1 MGIKRVYYW
10 GGRHPINE
18 SVVNHPP
25 EGFEIRSNMNPGQFS
40 IVKEYEKGYDL
51 TKKVATQVYNLLKL
65 PRVIWVRE
73 PCDLIHT
80 SSGVIPLNRKPWVVG
95 VEYASSFVG
104 LQEEKMQNQVYLRR
118 VAKYLS
124 SDYCKKILPFSE
136 ACKKSIENA
145 YRPYLDGFA
154 RKLEVLYPAM
164 EPWAQTSKPKE
175 EGPLRL
181 LFISGHFFDDGGR
194 EVVRAFEILERKYN
208 LELYMVVDVPKHHQ
222 DEFQGFL
229 NKHGSGFRIHLTTE
243 KVPRRLLFEN
253 YYSQADIFVM
263 PSYRHLF
270 GYVLPEAMSAG
281 LPVVGTDV
289 FALPEIIEDGVNGF
303 VVHSPLSAF
312 DQDFLRTPQ
321 FLVDYRR
328 SVISGEVTE
337 VVNQLVEKLSILIED
352 EDLRK
357 KMGEE
362 SRKMVETGKFSIP
375 RQQEKLKRIYEEALK
390 NEAL

>member
-1 MGIKRVYYW
+1 MDTKRVYCW
-10 GGRHPINE
+10 SGRHPINE
-18 SVVNHPP
+18 SIINHPP
-25 EGFEIRSNMNPGQFS
+25 EGFEIRSNMSPGQFS

-73 PCDLIHT
+73 SCDLIHT
-80 SSGVIPLNRKPWVVG
+80 SSGAIPLNRKPWVVG

-181 LFISGHFFDDGGR
+181 LHISGHFFDKGGR
-194 EVVRAFEILERKYN
+194 ELIEAFRILERSGYE
-208 LELYMVVDVPKHHQ
+208 LELYMIVDAPSHHQ
-222 DEFQGFL
+222 DEFKSVLHKYGPHQG
-229 NKHGSGFRIHLTTE
+229 IHLITE
-243 KVPRRLLFEN
+243 KLPRMVLLER
-253 YYSQADIFVM
+253 YYSIADIFVL
-263 PSYRHLF
+263 PTYIDFF
-270 GYVLPEAMSAG
+270 GFVFLEAMAAG
-281 LPVVGTDV
+281 LPLVGTDV
-289 FALPEIIEDGVNGF
+289 FAVPEIIEDGVNGF
-303 VVHSPLSAF
+303 LIHSPLSTF
-312 DQDFLRTPQ
+312 DANHLRSPQ
-321 FLVDYRR
+321 LIRDYRHR
-328 SVISGEVTE
+328 VISERLPEVI
-337 VVNQLVEKLSILIED
+337 NQLVEKLSILIED

-357 KMGEE
+357 RMGEE
-362 SRKMVETGKFSIP
+362 SRRMVETGKFSTS

-390 NEAL
+390 E